1 MNNILDAR
9 KEAINNERKKVAT
22 KQKVNNLRCFGN
34 RVSRAFFGVTGGIL
48 LLGGMPIVGVS
59 FLATAL
65 ASHIGLQ
72 ISDVEENNKLEFLA
86 KEEEHIKNL
95 KNTQLNGSRELTA
108 RRIRKVN
115 ELEARKANTSSKKN
129 FSKFA
134 YGLSTL
140 FQWGALGATLVS
152 PALGWVSVA
161 ACAAKYLTGKSK
173 NEAAKED
180 DKLALRINNLN
191 LDLEL
196 TRAKNPTPRAA
207 GEINDRVVEKIE
219 ENQTV
224 KEKAPCSLEDEMLVD
239 KYIASLEGIGEEE
252 KAKQYIK

>member
-1 MNNILDAR
+1 MKILR
-9 KEAINNERKKVAT
+9 WKN
-22 KQKVNNLRCFGN
+22 
-34 RVSRAFFGVTGGIL
+34 
-48 LLGGMPIVGVS
+48 
-59 FLATAL
+59 FLL
-65 ASHIGLQ
+65 ASW
-72 ISDVEENNKLEFLA
+72 ISEEPVS
-86 KEEEHIKNL
+86 I
-95 KNTQLNGSRELTA
+95 TNGKP
-108 RRIRKVN
+108 I
-115 ELEARKANTSSKKN
+115 
-129 FSKFA
+129 
-134 YGLSTL
+134 
-140 FQWGALGATLVS
+140 
-152 PALGWVSVA
+152 
-161 ACAAKYLTGKSK
+161 TGKSK

-207 GEINDRVVEKIE
+207 GETNDRVVEKIE